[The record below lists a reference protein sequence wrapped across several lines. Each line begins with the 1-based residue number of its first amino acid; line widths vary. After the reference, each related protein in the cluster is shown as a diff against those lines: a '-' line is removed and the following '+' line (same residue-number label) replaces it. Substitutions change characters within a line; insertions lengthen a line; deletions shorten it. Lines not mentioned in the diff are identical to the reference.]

1 MAGQNSKRQSKT
13 IRDFGKY
20 KSSLHD
26 GPIGCGKT
34 YCVEE
39 ALGLACLN
47 LKNNGIYGDTGK
59 YPGRHIVLTGPSVPV
74 IKRNQC
80 NVLSRLFGADFKYT
94 SSTKDGQKKNAV
106 LFGQYIHLIGLDTIQ
121 AYERIRGQSPV
132 WCYIHDEVTFL
143 KDRDLYDL
151 MLGRLGRD
159 SDIEVKQLLKSL
171 GYLDGFYVGST
182 NPDAPTHWVKKGID
196 SGLFDD
202 YNHWTMNDAAWD
214 GSKEYYEDLK
224 KRYADR
230 DTYYRRYLLGE
241 WTMAEGMVWN
251 AFTQENIV
259 DISKEDADALYL
271 GGFDRVIIGID
282 WGSNHNTSF
291 SVLGSNDKNYVV
303 VCNKNY
309 NNLSPSELVVEL
321 KKLIRKINES
331 HSIEAIYVDQAGKS
345 YNDELIKNGI
355 DFYNAMK
362 GHEYIPLVNSAFFTK
377 ELLVLSTCDELIDE
391 IYGYKYKL
399 NTISDEINRVND
411 DACDSVRYAYV
422 TDVKNR
428 GIY

>member
-1 MAGQNSKRQSKT
+1 
-13 IRDFGKY
+13 
-20 KSSLHD
+20 
-26 GPIGCGKT
+26 
-34 YCVEE
+34 
-39 ALGLACLN
+39 
-47 LKNNGIYGDTGK
+47 
-59 YPGRHIVLTGPSVPV
+59 
-74 IKRNQC
+74 
-80 NVLSRLFGADFKYT
+80 
-94 SSTKDGQKKNAV
+94 
-106 LFGQYIHLIGLDTIQ
+106 
-121 AYERIRGQSPV
+121 
-132 WCYIHDEVTFL
+132 
-143 KDRDLYDL
+143 
-151 MLGRLGRD
+151 
-159 SDIEVKQLLKSL
+159 
-171 GYLDGFYVGST
+171 
-182 NPDAPTHWVKKGID
+182 
-196 SGLFDD
+196 
-202 YNHWTMNDAAWD
+202 
-214 GSKEYYEDLK
+214 
-224 KRYADR
+224 
-230 DTYYRRYLLGE
+230 
-241 WTMAEGMVWN
+241 MAEGMVWN